1 MSLTNSLGISN
12 GTQTLIRKLEVT
24 KKHPQPQ
31 LMSSANKKKEKPGG
45 GSGLKPQQ
53 HTSGPMAK
61 QQPQYDIKTRYTN
74 ANASPPSKAS
84 RVSSTILHATKSSPR
99 Q

>member
-45 GSGLKPQQ
+45 GSGLKPQ
-53 HTSGPMAK
+53 
-61 QQPQYDIKTRYTN
+61 
-74 ANASPPSKAS
+74 
-84 RVSSTILHATKSSPR
+84 
-99 Q
+99 